1 MIIAVNTRLLLPGR
15 LEGIGWFTY
24 ETLERIT
31 RLHPE
36 HTFYFIFDRPFSKEF
51 IFASNVKPII
61 CGPQARHPFLF
72 YIWFEWVL
80 PKVLRRIH
88 ADLFLS
94 PDGYLSLRS
103 QVPALA
109 VIHDLNFEHHPEGMP
124 RIISWYYKKFFPL
137 FARKAKRIATVS
149 EFSKNDI
156 AGLYRI
162 SNDNIDVVYN
172 GVNERYHPVDDE
184 VKRKTREKYSGGRK
198 YFVCVG
204 AILARKNL
212 RNLFLAYDLFRKN
225 SLTDAA
231 LLIVGAKMWWTSEM
245 QQTLDS
251 MTFRKDVIFTGR
263 LNADELNDVLA
274 SSIALTYVS
283 YFEGFGIP
291 LLEAFRCGVPAIS
304 SDVTSMP
311 EVAGDAAIL
320 CNPFDPSAI
329 AAAMKK
335 VAEDEI
341 LQKTLIEKGHLRL
354 KEFSWDKTAALL
366 WESIMKSLSK

>member
-1 MIIAVNTRLLLPGR
+1 MNIAVNTRLLLPGR

-51 IFASNVKPII
+51 VFASNVKPLV
-61 CGPQARHPFLF
+61 CGPHARHPFLF

-80 PKVLRRIH
+80 PKVLRCIH

-156 AGLYRI
+156 AGLYHI
-162 SNDNIDVVYN
+162 STDNIDVVYN
-172 GVNERYHPVDDE
+172 GVNECYHPVDDE

-212 RNLFLAYDLFRKN
+212 SNLFLAYDLFRKN

-263 LNADELNDVLA
+263 LNADDLNDVLA

-311 EVAGDAAIL
+311 EVAGDAALL

-341 LQKTLIEKGHLRL
+341 LQKTLIEKGRLRL
-354 KEFSWDKTAALL
+354 KEFSWDKTAGLL
-366 WESIMKSLSK
+366 WESIMKSMNK